1 MPLRYPR
8 SFNHVGIGV
17 SDVES
22 AIAWY
27 REVFG
32 FILLREPF
40 EVNTADCSYAGR
52 QAANVLGPRF
62 GYMRMAHMT
71 TANGIGIELFQLL
84 HPPHERRPVSLE
96 FWKNGYFHI
105 CLTDPDVPGAVA
117 RIVKNGGNQLSDI
130 WQVEPGFPDY
140 KICYCEDIFGNIL
153 EIYSHSYDQ
162 IYGGIPDHD

>member
-1 MPLRYPR
+1 MPLLYPR
-8 SFNHVGIGV
+8 LFNHIGVGV

-27 REVFG
+27 RDVFG
-32 FILLREPF
+32 FTLLREPF
-40 EVNTADCSYAGR
+40 EICVSDGSYSGR

-62 GYMRMAHMT
+62 GHMRMAHMT
-71 TANGIGIELFQLL
+71 TANGVGIELFQLL
-84 HPPHERRPVSLE
+84 DPPHEKRPVSLE

-105 CLTDPDVPGAVA
+105 CLTDPDVAGAVA
-117 RIVKNGGNQLSDI
+117 RIVKNGGKQLSEV
-130 WQVEPGFPDY
+130 WQVEPDFENY

-162 IYGGIPDHD
+162 IYGGKPDHD